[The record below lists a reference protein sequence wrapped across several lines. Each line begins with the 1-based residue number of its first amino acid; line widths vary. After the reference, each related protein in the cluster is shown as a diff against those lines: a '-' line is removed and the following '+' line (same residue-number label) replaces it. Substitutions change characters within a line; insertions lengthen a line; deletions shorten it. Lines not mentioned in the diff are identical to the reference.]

1 MSDFLPVLLGSDANV
16 YGMARSFYQ
25 QYGVRS
31 VAICKGALVATS
43 NTNLVKIAVLEP
55 DLEND
60 ETFVKNADRLRKA
73 HADKPLVLVS
83 CADGYTVLMGRHR
96 DALKPYYHFA
106 CPELQTVL
114 DLDIKENFY
123 RACEAHGLSYPK
135 RQPAMRRTIKNI
147 ELPFAFPVIIKASNS
162 PGVLELHLPPQ
173 EKGVPCQ

>member
-60 ETFVKNADRLRKA
+60 ETFVKTLTDYAKA

-83 CADGYTVLMGRHR
+83 CADGYTVLMVHWQLPIQASHTA
-96 DALKPYYHFA
+96 ALSPDLCGAPRWYYHKK
-106 CPELQTVL
+106 QSS
-114 DLDIKENFY
+114 
-123 RACEAHGLSYPK
+123 H
-135 RQPAMRRTIKNI
+135 
-147 ELPFAFPVIIKASNS
+147 
-162 PGVLELHLPPQ
+162 
-173 EKGVPCQ
+173 

>member
-60 ETFVKNADRLRKA
+60 ETFVKTLTDYAKA

-96 DALKPYYHFA
+96 DALKPYYTLPARNCKPCWTWILRKTF
-106 CPELQTVL
+106 TV
-114 DLDIKENFY
+114 
-123 RACEAHGLSYPK
+123 
-135 RQPAMRRTIKNI
+135 PAKHT
-147 ELPFAFPVIIKASNS
+147 A
-162 PGVLELHLPPQ
+162 
-173 EKGVPCQ
+173 

>member
-60 ETFVKNADRLRKA
+60 ETFVKTLTDYAKAAIEHAGITPIVSPVRGGTDGARLSFKGLPCPNLGTGGHAFHGVFEHITVEGMDKA
-73 HADKPLVLVS
+73 VLIVK
-83 CADGYTVLMGRHR
+83 DIIRQ
-96 DALKPYYHFA
+96 FA
-106 CPELQTVL
+106 E
-114 DLDIKENFY
+114 
-123 RACEAHGLSYPK
+123 
-135 RQPAMRRTIKNI
+135 
-147 ELPFAFPVIIKASNS
+147 
-162 PGVLELHLPPQ
+162 
-173 EKGVPCQ
+173 

>member
-60 ETFVKNADRLRKA
+60 ETFVKTLTDYAKA

-96 DALKPYYHFA
+96 DALKPITTLPARNCKPCWTWILRKTF
-106 CPELQTVL
+106 TV
-114 DLDIKENFY
+114 
-123 RACEAHGLSYPK
+123 
-135 RQPAMRRTIKNI
+135 PAKHT
-147 ELPFAFPVIIKASNS
+147 A
-162 PGVLELHLPPQ
+162 
-173 EKGVPCQ
+173 

>member
-60 ETFVKNADRLRKA
+60 ETFVKTLTDYAKA

-114 DLDIKENFY
+114 DLDMKENFY
-123 RACEAHGLSYPK
+123 RARRPALAHQGIPHSGQSPQRGFRLG
-135 RQPAMRRTIKNI
+135 RTGTDRKS
-147 ELPFAFPVIIKASNS
+147 V
-162 PGVLELHLPPQ
+162 V
-173 EKGVPCQ
+173 

>member
-60 ETFVKNADRLRKA
+60 ETFVKTPMRTSRWCWFPAR
-73 HADKPLVLVS
+73 
-83 CADGYTVLMGRHR
+83 TV
-96 DALKPYYHFA
+96 
-106 CPELQTVL
+106 T
-114 DLDIKENFY
+114 
-123 RACEAHGLSYPK
+123 
-135 RQPAMRRTIKNI
+135 
-147 ELPFAFPVIIKASNS
+147 
-162 PGVLELHLPPQ
+162 
-173 EKGVPCQ
+173 PC